1 MWDITKLRSLL
12 CSSRCFLLSIFVCV
26 FRTVERKPTGGS
38 AGPSSLTFVSTF
50 TKVSLCL
57 TPQKAFRLFSLLRR
71 NTLIHFFMPNS
82 LRGSDV
88 ICIWTLRTALEARFC
103 GDEVSSGL
111 WSFQIATRE
120 KRLAHCRC
128 PATRSAPAT
137 ARMTSIATS
146 HSKFVL
152 NLPQTLMFVLC
163 CHLEQHAHV
172 HVTIPYVLGNPW

>member
-71 NTLIHFFMPNS
+71 NTLIHFFMPNVLRFNLHLNFADCSRGTFLRRRGFIGFVVVSDRDEREETGALSLPSYTISPCDRKDDVNRDFAFKVCVEFASNPDVCSLLS
-82 LRGSDV
+82 LRTTCTCTCYMSV
-88 ICIWTLRTALEARFC
+88 CFRQPMKT
-103 GDEVSSGL
+103 
-111 WSFQIATRE
+111 
-120 KRLAHCRC
+120 
-128 PATRSAPAT
+128 
-137 ARMTSIATS
+137 
-146 HSKFVL
+146 
-152 NLPQTLMFVLC
+152 
-163 CHLEQHAHV
+163 
-172 HVTIPYVLGNPW
+172 